1 MAGVHSHLDQRS
13 GHAAQP
19 GLPSVADYPLLDA
32 LRGRRSRRFGR
43 GMRMEHGPL
52 AFTSSHPPLPLGE
65 DEEALLAY
73 AACGITGYALA
84 DLEYARGR
92 GGTMLAGWAGRT
104 IGSGD
109 AIQTVA
115 LIVINDEATYLLKR
129 PRDFA
134 AHDVAELIRL
144 SDQGEYADLYR
155 RTRVKIKDGRV
166 TAPVEPLYNFN
177 INKWALYAPGS
188 TYFLPV
194 NDLTFLYINALLEV
208 FDEETGGFIR
218 DERRGY
224 RPAGLARFA
233 RSKGGH
239 LHDDPDM
246 NRTGTIQRIEA
257 AFAEATTFEQ
267 GMMLQNLG
275 LMAQAIGLGGFMH
288 FAAHEFGWLRA
299 LGFRTR
305 QIPTSQYLGIRPVLG
320 AVARAL
326 GKDKLLPLVLGLER
340 GGEVL
345 LKPFCPPYYDGMEAA
360 VHAVV
365 DAKFGPRGA
374 YREGTRDGAWQEPA
388 AIAAGTE
395 RPSAK
400 AIDAT
405 VAYCE
410 YVFKNYGRFPAYSPP
425 YKTFLGYQ
433 ATHVDE
439 DFYARFYRP
448 EALTETQREHVARW
462 HGPRD
467 A

>member
-1 MAGVHSHLDQRS
+1 
-13 GHAAQP
+13 
-19 GLPSVADYPLLDA
+19 
-32 LRGRRSRRFGR
+32 
-43 GMRMEHGPL
+43 MRMEHGPL
-52 AFTSSHPPLPLGE
+52 AFAGSHPPLPLSE
-65 DEEALLAY
+65 EEEALLAY

-84 DLEYARGR
+84 DLEFARGR

-134 AHDVAELIRL
+134 AGEVAEMIRL
-144 SDQGEYADLYR
+144 SDEGEYTALYR
-155 RTRVKIKDGRV
+155 RGRVKIQDGRV
-166 TAPVEPLYNFN
+166 TAPLEPLYNFN

-218 DERRGY
+218 DERRGF

-233 RSKGGH
+233 RGKGGH
-239 LHDDPDM
+239 LYDDPSM
-246 NRTGTIQRIEA
+246 NRTGTIQRIEGA
-257 AFAEATTFEQ
+257 MTEATTFEQ

-275 LMAQAIGLGGFMH
+275 LMAQAIGLGGYMH
-288 FAAHEFGWLRA
+288 FAAHEYGWLRA

-305 QIPTSQYLGIRPVLG
+305 QMPSSKYLGIHPLLA
-320 AVARAL
+320 AVARVL
-326 GKDKLLPLVLGLER
+326 GKDKPLPLVLGLER
-340 GGEVL
+340 GGETL
-345 LKPFCPPYYDGMEAA
+345 LKPFCPPYYENMEAA

-365 DAKFGPRGA
+365 DAKFGRQGA
-374 YREGTRDGAWQEPA
+374 YREGTKDGAWQDPA
-388 AIAAGTE
+388 AIAAGAE
-395 RPSAK
+395 RPTEK
-400 AIDAT
+400 AIEAT

-410 YVFKNYGRFPAYSPP
+410 YVHRCYGRFPAYSPP

-439 DFYARFYRP
+439 QFYDRFYRP

-462 HGPRD
+462 HAPQE